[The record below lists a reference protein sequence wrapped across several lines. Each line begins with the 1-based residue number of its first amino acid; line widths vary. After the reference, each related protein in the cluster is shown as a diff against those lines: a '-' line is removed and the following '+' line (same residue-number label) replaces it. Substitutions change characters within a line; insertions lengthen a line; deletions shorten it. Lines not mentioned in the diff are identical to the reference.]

1 MKIIKLKS
9 SDIKIQIYK
18 IRKRQENNLNIIE
31 KKVNDILSEVRLRG
45 DKSLFELTR
54 KFDDFELTKKNIRIN
69 QTQIANSY
77 KHLSSDVKSAIK
89 KSIKRVKDYQK
100 KKLPKSLRYKDEF
113 GNILGWNVNP
123 INRIGIYV
131 PGGTASYPSSL
142 IMTATLAKVAG
153 SKELVVSTPPGIK
166 GVNPAILFTAD
177 LLGIKEVLQ
186 VGGAQ
191 AIAALAYGTNSV
203 KSVDKIVG
211 PGNIFVATAKKQ
223 VFGKVDIDMI
233 AVSSEVLIIADIS
246 ANPEYVAADLIAQA
260 EHDVQASA
268 ICVTTSIR
276 LAKLISAQIKK
287 QSLLLKR
294 KDIINASIKRNGTI
308 FVVNNLDDCINF
320 SNIFAPEHLE
330 IFVKKS
336 SQVENKIINAGSIF
350 VGANSGEAFGD
361 YIAGPSHV
369 LPTGGSA
376 TFSSPLSA
384 LDFIKYSSYTKISKL
399 GARRLGRD
407 VILLAKKEGLDGHA
421 NSIALRLQKDKE
433 NDK

>member
-9 SDIKIQIYK
+9 SDIKIQINK
-18 IRKRQENNLNIIE
+18 IRRRQEKDLNVIE
-31 KKVNDILSEVRLRG
+31 KKVDTILREVRLRG
-45 DKSLFELTR
+45 DKSLFELSR
-54 KFDDFELTKKNIRIN
+54 KFDNFELTKKNIRID
-69 QTQIANSY
+69 QTQINNSSML
-77 KHLSSDVKSAIK
+77 LSSDIKSSIK
-89 KSIKRVKDYQK
+89 RSIKRVKNYQK
-100 KKLPKSLRYKDEF
+100 KKLPKSHRYKDEF

-153 SKELVVSTPPGIK
+153 SKELVVSTPPGTQGI
-166 GVNPAILFTAD
+166 NPAILFTAD
-177 LLGIKEVLQ
+177 QLGIKEVLQ

-191 AIAALAYGTNSV
+191 AIAALAYGTGSV

-233 AVSSEVLIIADIS
+233 AGPSEVLIIADTN

-268 ICVTTSIR
+268 ICLTTSVK
-276 LAKLISAQIKK
+276 LAKLISTQIKK
-287 QSLLLKR
+287 QSSLLKR
-294 KDIINASIKRNGTI
+294 RDIINASIKQNGTI
-308 FVVNNLDDCINF
+308 FVLKNLDDCINF
-320 SNIFAPEHLE
+320 SNVFAPEHLE
-330 IFVKKS
+330 IFVKQS
-336 SQVENKIINAGSIF
+336 SQVENKILNAGSIF
-350 VGANSGEAFGD
+350 VGENSGEAFGD

-369 LPTGGSA
+369 LPTAGSA

-384 LDFIKYSSYTKISKL
+384 LDFVKYSSYTKISKL
-399 GARRLGRD
+399 GAKSLGQD
-407 VILLAKKEGLDGHA
+407 VILLAKEEGLDGHA
-421 NSIALRLQKDKE
+421 NSIALRLEKGK
-433 NDK
+433 KK

>member
-9 SDIKIQIYK
+9 SDIKIQINK
-18 IRKRQENNLNIIE
+18 IRRRQEKDLNVIE
-31 KKVNDILSEVRLRG
+31 KKVDNILREVRLRG
-45 DKSLFELTR
+45 DKSLFELSR
-54 KFDDFELTKKNIRIN
+54 KFDNFELTKKNIRID
-69 QTQIANSY
+69 QAQINNSSMF
-77 KHLSSDVKSAIK
+77 LSSDIKSSIK
-89 KSIKRVKDYQK
+89 KSIKRVKNYQK
-100 KKLPKSLRYKDEF
+100 KKLPKSYRYKDEF

-153 SKELVVSTPPGIK
+153 SKELVVSTPPGTQGI
-166 GVNPAILFTAD
+166 NPAILFTAD
-177 LLGIKEVLQ
+177 QLGIKEVLQ

-191 AIAALAYGTNSV
+191 AIAALAYGTDSV
-203 KSVDKIVG
+203 KSVDKVVG

-233 AVSSEVLIIADIS
+233 AGPSEVLIIADTN

-268 ICVTTSIR
+268 ICLTTSVK
-276 LAKLISAQIKK
+276 LAKLISTQIKK
-287 QSLLLKR
+287 QSSSLKR
-294 KDIINASIKRNGTI
+294 RDIINASIKQNGTI
-308 FVVNNLDDCINF
+308 FVLKNLDDCINF
-320 SNIFAPEHLE
+320 TNAFAPEHLE
-330 IFVKKS
+330 IFVKQS
-336 SQVENKIINAGSIF
+336 SQVENKILNAGSIF
-350 VGANSGEAFGD
+350 VGENSGEAFGD

-369 LPTGGSA
+369 LPTAGSA
-376 TFSSPLSA
+376 AFSSPLSA

-399 GARRLGRD
+399 GAKSLGQD

-421 NSIALRLQKDKE
+421 NSIALRLEKDK
-433 NDK
+433 KK

>member
-9 SDIKIQIYK
+9 SDIKIQINK
-18 IRKRQENNLNIIE
+18 IRRRQEKDLNVIE
-31 KKVNDILSEVRLRG
+31 KKVDTILREVRLRG
-45 DKSLFELTR
+45 DKSLFELSR
-54 KFDDFELTKKNIRIN
+54 KFDNFELTKKNIRID
-69 QTQIANSY
+69 QTQINNSSML
-77 KHLSSDVKSAIK
+77 LSSDIKSSIK
-89 KSIKRVKDYQK
+89 KSIKRVKNYQK
-100 KKLPKSLRYKDEF
+100 KKLPKSHRYKDEF

-153 SKELVVSTPPGIK
+153 SKELVVSTPPGTQGI
-166 GVNPAILFTAD
+166 NPAILFTAD
-177 LLGIKEVLQ
+177 QLGIKEVLQ

-191 AIAALAYGTNSV
+191 AIAALAYGTGSV

-233 AVSSEVLIIADIS
+233 AGPSEVLIIADTN

-268 ICVTTSIR
+268 ICLTTSVK
-276 LAKLISAQIKK
+276 LAKLISTQIKK
-287 QSLLLKR
+287 QSSLLKR
-294 KDIINASIKRNGTI
+294 RDIINASITQNGTI
-308 FVVNNLDDCINF
+308 FVLKNLDDCINF
-320 SNIFAPEHLE
+320 SNVFAPEHLE
-330 IFVKKS
+330 IFVKQS
-336 SQVENKIINAGSIF
+336 SQVENKILNAGSIF
-350 VGANSGEAFGD
+350 VGENSGEAFGD

-369 LPTGGSA
+369 LPTAGSA

-384 LDFIKYSSYTKISKL
+384 LDFVKYSSYTKISKL
-399 GARRLGRD
+399 GAKSLGQD
-407 VILLAKKEGLDGHA
+407 VILLAKEEGLDGHA
-421 NSIALRLQKDKE
+421 NSIALRLEKGKK
-433 NDK
+433 ND